1 MNRTKLNEFIDLY
14 QIMSLYSILVNNIF
28 SHFSTEM
35 LCNQ

>member
-14 QIMSLYSILVNNIF
+14 QIMSLYSILVNNI